1 MAQYDQRIMMPDKG
15 VLDMRTTIDLEPDV
29 FMAVNELARQES
41 VSMGKVVSR
50 LLRQALT
57 GQVAHADVAALQ
69 SGASPTGFVP
79 FASRGVLV
87 SNELIDKLRDSE
99 GV

>member
-1 MAQYDQRIMMPDKG
+1 MLSKG
-15 VLDMRTTIDLEPDV
+15 VLDVRTTIDLEPDA
-29 FMAVNELARQES
+29 FMAVKELARQEG

-57 GQVAHADVAALQ
+57 GQMVNAEVAALQ
-69 SGASPTGFVP
+69 SGASATGFVP